1 MNSTAK
7 VVVAID
13 WQLVQ
18 DVSSQVDGWV
28 GRWMDR
34 QTMDFLAMVGRVDGS
49 TDDWVTTY
57 V

>member
-1 MNSTAK
+1 M
-7 VVVAID
+7 ID

-49 TDDWVTTY
+49 ADDWVTTY